1 MVENSN
7 LSKQSN
13 PAPDELLAFVEELR
27 RQDVAPKTLVNYRS
41 DVGQFAKWFE
51 GSRGEAFA
59 VAAITPTDIR
69 DYRSYLMTSAG
80 AKPATVNRRL
90 AALRKF
96 FGWAR
101 GAGLVTERPTDAVRG
116 VEEAPRAPKALDR
129 READRLVRQAEQA
142 GSKRDLALLQVL
154 RHTGLRVGELAAL
167 RLRDVAISE
176 RKGALT
182 VRAGKGNKYRV
193 VPLNLDARRAIS
205 EYLAVRPQ
213 VADEHLFI
221 SQRGAGIKPQA
232 IENVVKKYARRAGLD
247 DVSPHTLR
255 HTFGKQALDAG
266 VDLVTVAA
274 LMGHDS
280 VETTAIY
287 TQPSERDL
295 ERAVAQLET
304 A

>member
-1 MVENSN
+1 MVET
-7 LSKQSN
+7 SKQSK
-13 PAPDELLAFVEELR
+13 PAPDELLAFVAELR
-27 RQDVAPKTLVNYRS
+27 RQDVAAKTLVNYRS
-41 DVGQFAKWFE
+41 DLLQFARWFE
-51 GSRGEAFA
+51 GSRGESFTAAA
-59 VAAITPTDIR
+59 VTPTDIR
-69 DYRSYLMTSAG
+69 DYRGYLITTAG

-96 FGWAR
+96 FGWAK
-101 GAGLVTERPTDAVRG
+101 GAGLVADRPTDAVRG
-116 VEEAPRAPKALDR
+116 VEESQRAPKSLDR
-129 READRLVRQAEQA
+129 READRLIRSAEQS
-142 GSKRDLALLQVL
+142 GSKRDLAILQVL
-154 RHTGLRVGELAAL
+154 RHTGLRVGELAAV
-167 RLRDVAISE
+167 RLGDVEISE
-176 RKGALT
+176 RKGSVT
-182 VRAGKGNKYRV
+182 VRSGKGSKYRV

-205 EYLAVRPQ
+205 EYIEVRPK

-221 SQRGAGIKPQA
+221 SQRGAGIGAQA

-255 HTFGKQALDAG
+255 HSFGKSALDAG

-274 LMGHDS
+274 LLGHDS

-287 TQPSERDL
+287 TQPSARDL